1 MNDFNHISGD
11 QTELVYM
18 DVERRLGQALTKSN
32 SLYKKAISKKVKK
45 QTGLNFN
52 ANSLLF
58 CSKGPSSGNDTSVDC
73 PIDKNQD
80 KKEFIVIVQ
89 NPQLKSQKSY
99 AKIKLPNKNYKALM
113 WSNGK
118 FVDAGSD
125 ILEQQHYNY
134 DGKEFIDHEMYL
146 PSEFSAN

>member
-99 AKIKLPNKNYKALM
+99 AKIKLPNKNYKPWCGPTANLLM
-113 WSNGK
+113 PDQIFLSNNTTTMT
-118 FVDAGSD
+118 VRNS
-125 ILEQQHYNY
+125 
-134 DGKEFIDHEMYL
+134 
-146 PSEFSAN
+146 